1 MLLVRGG
8 NGHDSGSTLF
18 SIYHIG
24 DYDTSRTVPYTI
36 YILHTFS
43 AIMYGG
49 LMGYYILHIDGYTCH
64 DR

>member
-18 SIYHIG
+18 SIYHVG
-24 DYDTSRTVPYTI
+24 YCDTGRAVPYAI
-36 YILHTFS
+36 YVLRAFS
-43 AIMYGG
+43 TVMYGG

-64 DR
+64 GR